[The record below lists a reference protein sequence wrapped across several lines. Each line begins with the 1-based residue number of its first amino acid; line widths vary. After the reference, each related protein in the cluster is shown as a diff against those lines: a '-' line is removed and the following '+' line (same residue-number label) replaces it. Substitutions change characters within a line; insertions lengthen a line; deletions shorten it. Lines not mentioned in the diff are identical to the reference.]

1 MARGRVLVLLN
12 NDTRVLPGWLDSLID
27 SFGHFPNAGLVG
39 SKLLYPDGTL
49 QEAGAIIW
57 RDGSAWNY
65 GRNDDPNRPNYTH
78 ARQADYISGASV
90 AVPAA
95 VWRELGGL
103 DELYVPAYCEDSDL
117 ALRIR
122 ATGREIWYQAQSRV
136 IHYEGRTSGTDT
148 RSGVKAYQEVNS
160 RKLFLRWHDTLTTHR
175 PSGEA
180 PYFERDR
187 GVRKRALVVDATT
200 PTPKQDAGSVTT
212 TLTLRL
218 FDQLGYKPYYTP
230 QDNFL
235 YEPAHTPDLLR
246 LGVECAYSP
255 FEGPFD
261 SYIRRYGPLFDAIL
275 VYRVP
280 VLEQTL
286 DDLRRYAPQ
295 APVLFHMMDLHFLR
309 MERQAELDGTAESRI
324 AASRMKAKELG
335 LIRRV
340 DCTITHSTFE
350 RDLLT
355 RAAPEAPVVVWPFMF
370 EFFGTEIGY
379 AERRDICFLG
389 GYRHPPNVDA
399 VEFFAREVL
408 PLIHAEAPDV
418 RFIIAG
424 ANPGPEVRAL
434 AGTHVIVTGLIDD
447 LRDVFDRT
455 RVFVCPLRFGAGTK
469 GKVSTAMSYG
479 LPVVSTACGAEGM
492 DLVEGDEVLLAD
504 EPAALASAC
513 LRLYRDAALWTRM
526 SLAGQR
532 LVREKHSLEMGRRVL
547 AEAIETALRHRLGL
561 DGAKPVDDG

>member
-1 MARGRVLVLLN
+1 
-12 NDTRVLPGWLDSLID
+12 VLPGWLDALVD
-27 SFGHFPNAGLVG
+27 TFEHFPNAGLAG
-39 SKLLYPDGTL
+39 SKLLFPDGTL

-78 ARQADYISGASV
+78 ARQVDYISGASI
-90 AVPAA
+90 AIPADL
-95 VWRELGGL
+95 WRQLGGF
-103 DELYVPAYCEDSDL
+103 DELFVPAYGEDSDL
-117 ALRIR
+117 ALRLR
-122 ATGREIWYQAQSRV
+122 AAGREVWFQAQSRV

-148 RSGVKAYQEVNS
+148 RVGIKAYQEINAK
-160 RKLFLRWHDTLTTHR
+160 KLFLRWRDSLATHR
-175 PSGEA
+175 TNGEA

-187 GVRKRALVVDATT
+187 LTRKRALVVDATT

-286 DDLRRYAPQ
+286 DDIRRHAPQ
-295 APVLFHMMDLHFLR
+295 APVLFHTMDLHFLR
-309 MERQAELDGTAESRI
+309 MERQAELDGTEESR
-324 AASRMKAKELG
+324 AAAVRMKAKELD
-335 LIRRV
+335 LIRRA

-350 RDLLT
+350 RDLLA
-355 RAAPEAPVVVWPFMF
+355 REVPDAPVVVWPFMF

-389 GYRHPPNVDA
+389 GYRHGPNVDA
-399 VEFFAREVL
+399 VQFFAREVL
-408 PLIHAEAPDV
+408 PLVRAEDPSV

-424 ANPGPEVRAL
+424 ANPGGEVRAL
-434 AGTHVIVTGLIDD
+434 AGPHVIVTGLIDD

-455 RVFVCPLRFGAGTK
+455 RVFVCPLRVGAGTK

-479 LPVVSTACGAEGM
+479 LPVVSTTCGAEGM
-492 DLVEGDEVLLAD
+492 DLVAGEEVLLAD
-504 EPAALASAC
+504 DPAALAAAC
-513 LRLYRDAALWTRM
+513 LRLYRDETLWDRM
-526 SLAGQR
+526 SQAGQR
-532 LVREKHSLEMGRRVL
+532 LVREKHSLDMGRRVL

-561 DGAKPVDDG
+561 DR